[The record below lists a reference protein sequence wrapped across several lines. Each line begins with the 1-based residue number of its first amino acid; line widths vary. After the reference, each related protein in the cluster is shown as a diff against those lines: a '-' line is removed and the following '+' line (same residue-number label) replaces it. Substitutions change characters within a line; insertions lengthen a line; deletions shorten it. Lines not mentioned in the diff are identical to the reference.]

1 MEMAENTDGK
11 INGVTL
17 AIVILIILVVTV
29 VVLIFVIR
37 FKASRKKPDVSLTFS
52 NLAYN
57 NPITP
62 GLPDR
67 ELNSVQIVQR
77 GTTVGYDNPGFDS
90 PVDFFK
96 RRSGA
101 GPKLSSMGWS
111 GGPGIGSDDPV
122 ICEGSSTPA
131 VSRAT
136 TRGKDT
142 DSAFQEPSLAAS
154 SFDDNRH
161 FSVDED
167 EDLQQHMSVSF
178 YKDKQ
183 RLIN

>member
-1 MEMAENTDGK
+1 M
-11 INGVTL
+11 
-17 AIVILIILVVTV
+17 
-29 VVLIFVIR
+29 FSFR
-37 FKASRKKPDVSLTFS
+37 FS

-57 NPITP
+57 TP
-62 GLPDR
+62 TTTGLPDR

-136 TRGKDT
+136 ARSKDT
-142 DSAFQEPSLAAS
+142 DSAFQEPSLAVSILLYKLVLLFNIILRHHLSTITVTSLWTKTRTSSSSTCLSAS
-154 SFDDNRH
+154 TRTSRGSSTSREKLF
-161 FSVDED
+161 
-167 EDLQQHMSVSF
+167 
-178 YKDKQ
+178 
-183 RLIN
+183 RLPSSLVLA